1 MVKENFNRGWSFSR
15 SSGTSFE
22 NLIPGAGVSEIKVDL
37 PHDASICTSRNPE
50 EAGGSGNGYFR
61 EENYVYR
68 KQFELDADD
77 AEKIV
82 TLEFEG
88 VYQNAFVYVN
98 HTFAGDHP
106 YGYGN
111 FYLDITK
118 YLVFGQTNEIKVVV
132 KNGVPSGRWYT
143 GGGIFRDVSLM
154 VSDRIHL
161 IPDGIHLSTVDA
173 ENDLAVIQAESV
185 LCNQGFGVKDARL
198 RIELLDAEG
207 KLAATDEVPVTMTEQ
222 DRKAQRQRL
231 YVDNPHLWSDD
242 TPYLYTYR
250 ATVLVDGEVKDTET
264 GTFGIRKLQL
274 DPRHGLRVNGKVVKL
289 RGGCLHHDNGIIG
302 TAEFA
307 HAEEVRVRNLK
318 KAGYNAIRSSH
329 YPMSRR
335 LLDACDRY
343 GMYVM
348 DEFSDVWTSSK
359 VAFDY
364 AVHMPEW
371 WEMDVTN
378 MVNKDFNH
386 PSVILYSIGNE
397 IPETGNKLDVQ
408 WGRKIADRI
417 RTLDSTRYTTNSM
430 NLMLSVMNDLPKL
443 LAAKKKE
450 TDAPDMAGGEI
461 NEMMTSIGDQMALI
475 TASDFAGDATEEASG
490 EVDITGL
497 NYAAQRYEK
506 DGTKYPNRILVGS
519 ETFPMDLDVNWDL
532 VSRLPHVIG
541 DFDWTAYDYLGEAG
555 IGKISYGDSSGKG
568 MGFYAGY
575 PYKAAYCGDLN
586 LLGDPRPTA
595 FWRQTIWGV
604 RHTPYIAVC
613 PPAHFGE
620 KVNKTQWAFTD
631 AVRSWNWKGSENQPV
646 RIEVYSDAETVEL
659 LINGN
664 SVGIKRPGALEDGCG
679 KKNMAVFE
687 TKYIP
692 GSVEAIARNDGRE
705 TGRDILRTAGEKLH
719 LEAYADREVIP
730 ADGSD
735 IAYVELELQDQNGI
749 RNPEEVKSVSVG
761 VTGAGYLLGF
771 GSADPQSEENYFD
784 TTAKTFEGRLRAAVR
799 AREKGEIHLT
809 FSGEGME
816 DVSITIK
823 AE

>member
-1 MVKENFNRGWSFSR
+1 MIKENFNRGWSFSR

-143 GGGIFRDVSLM
+143 GGGIFRDVNLM
-154 VSDRIHL
+154 VADRIHL
-161 IPDGIHLSTVDA
+161 IPDGIHLSTVDV
-173 ENDLAVIQAESV
+173 EKDLAVIQAESV
-185 LCNQGFGVKDARL
+185 LCNQGLGVKETRL

-207 KLAATDEVPVTMTEQ
+207 KRIAMDEVPVTMTEQ
-222 DRKAQRQRL
+222 DRKVQRQRI
-231 YVDNPHLWSDD
+231 YVDTPHLWSDD

-250 ATVLVDGEVKDTET
+250 ASVLADGEVKDTET
-264 GTFGIRKLQL
+264 GTFGIRRLQL

-364 AVHMPEW
+364 AMHMPEW

-532 VSRLPHVIG
+532 VSRLPYVIG